1 MTYRF
6 TLAGEVPA
14 KKNNRRTL
22 PNGRSIPSKGYLA
35 WHETAL
41 VQLILQKRARHIKQ
55 PLAGRLCIDITLTHG
70 DLRRRDGDNGATSVL
85 DTLRDAGIIKD
96 DCWEICRTIRIE
108 NRYEKGRARCEIF
121 ITQTNHKND
130 YRGKGGGNHGK
141 SANALQPD

>member
-6 TLAGEVPA
+6 RLAGEVPA

-41 VQLILQKRARHIKQ
+41 VQLIFQKRARHIKQ

-70 DLRRRDGDNGATSVL
+70 DLRRRDGAQANVFPKA
-85 DTLRDAGIIKD
+85 LR
-96 DCWEICRTIRIE
+96 
-108 NRYEKGRARCEIF
+108 
-121 ITQTNHKND
+121 
-130 YRGKGGGNHGK
+130 GGNTIFPK
-141 SANALQPD
+141 AMALSYGTKNGRLAPRSFVQKGISYAEGGDYEREVQKLIDRELTKFWS